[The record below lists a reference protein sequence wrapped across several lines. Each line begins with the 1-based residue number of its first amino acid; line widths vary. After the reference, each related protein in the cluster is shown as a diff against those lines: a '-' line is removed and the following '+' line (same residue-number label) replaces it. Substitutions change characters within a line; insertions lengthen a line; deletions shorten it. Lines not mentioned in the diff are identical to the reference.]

1 MNKTVLGIFDNRMD
15 AESAIDD
22 LEASGYQTRDISI
35 MMRDRNDAEFSRST
49 GDIVADNTV
58 TGAVTGGVIGG
69 IAGLLIGIGAIVV
82 PGVGA
87 LLIGGPLAA
96 AIGATGAAATTV
108 SGAVTG
114 VFAGGIIGALIG
126 LGVAPEDA
134 KEYEERIKN
143 GGILVAVPAQMGQE
157 EEVTAILQDNHA
169 DKIRSIEGAAPDR
182 EVVENYVPEGYLY
195 APVGAKGG
203 KTRTAKNKKHA
214 KEKHGYKKK

>member
-35 MMRDRNDAEFSRST
+35 LMRDRNDAEFAKSSGT
-49 GDIVADNTV
+49 IVADNTV

-96 AIGATGAAATTV
+96 ALGATGAAATTV

-134 KEYEERIKN
+134 KDYEERIRN
-143 GGILVAVPAQMGQE
+143 GGILVAVPAQTGQE
-157 EEVTAILQDNHA
+157 EEVSAILEDNHA
-169 DKIRSIEGAAPDR
+169 DKIRSITGVVPER
-182 EVVENYVPEGYLY
+182 EVAQDYMPEGYMY
-195 APVGAKGG
+195 APIGAKGG
-203 KTRTAKNKKHA
+203 KTRTTKRKKRAKDKNQDKND
-214 KEKHGYKKK
+214 